1 MAEIKIDTGRKEIAI
16 RRDGE
21 IVGNIYF
28 SPADPALL
36 ARLNEVREKLAQL
49 DLSRL
54 STAAENES
62 ENAFFEELS
71 ALDCTVRGYMDYAF
85 GYPVSDIV
93 FGNGYAYST
102 CGGTSYAEQLI
113 EGAVDI
119 IRVELGKE
127 QAAAEKRRAKY
138 LRKK

>member
-1 MAEIKIDTGRKEIAI
+1 MAEIKIQTGRKEIAI

-21 IVGNIYF
+21 VVGNIYF

-36 ARLNEVREKLAQL
+36 ARLNEVREKLARL
-49 DLSRL
+49 DLTTL
-54 STAAENES
+54 AATAERED
-62 ENAFFEELS
+62 EGAFFDELRR
-71 ALDCTVRGYMDYAF
+71 LDDTVREHMDYAF

-102 CGGTSYAEQLI
+102 AGGTSYAEQLI
-113 EGAVDI
+113 EGALDI
-119 IRVELGKE
+119 IREELGKE

-138 LRKK
+138 LRK